1 MPENAPENAPDNS
14 ADDALGNAP
23 DNAKE
28 GARWLRQ
35 ANQDLDD
42 ANFTLAGGRFNLA
55 CFLGQQAAEK
65 AIKGYLYR
73 RGAEN
78 VWGHSL
84 IDLCEDAKL
93 FDFFFDV
100 IKSEARQLDKY
111 FEITRYPNY
120 LPGGIPSEAFDK
132 IDADRSIELA
142 QQVVTFVEE
151 RMG

>member
-1 MPENAPENAPDNS
+1 MPDNGPDNVPDNAP
-14 ADDALGNAP
+14 ADKP

-35 ANQDLDD
+35 AHQDLDD
-42 ANFTLAGGRFNLA
+42 AAFTLEGGRFNIA

-65 AIKGYLYR
+65 AVKGYLYH

-93 FDFFFDV
+93 FDLFFDV

-111 FEITRYPNY
+111 FEITRYPNF
-120 LPGGIPSEAFDK
+120 LPAGIPSEAFDK
-132 IDADRSIELA
+132 DDADRSIDLA
-142 QQVVTFVEE
+142 TQVVAFVDE
-151 RMG
+151 RMV